1 MKPILG
7 LFSIVPLAL
16 LSVGCGGTPAGP
28 MKFSEIKTQVIMPSC
43 AITSS
48 CHTPAGMN
56 GAGHLDLSAD
66 PYAALVGVP
75 ADNAKAA
82 SEGKLRVKPGD
93 AADSFL
99 YIKLTL
105 TTSGDP
111 ATTYGAAM
119 PFNNPALPQED
130 IDGIKAWI
138 NAGAPNN

>member
-1 MKPILG
+1 MSLKLS
-7 LFSIVPLAL
+7 LLALVPLAVA
-16 LSVGCGGTPAGP
+16 SVGCGGSPSGP
-28 MKFSEIKTQVIMPSC
+28 TTFTEIKTQVIMPSC

-48 CHTPAGMN
+48 CHTPVGAA
-56 GAGHLDLSAD
+56 GAGGLDLSAD

-75 ADNAKAA
+75 ANNAKAK

-93 AADSFL
+93 AADSFM

-105 TTSGDP
+105 TTAGDP
-111 ATTYGAAM
+111 TTTYGSPM
-119 PFNNPALPQED
+119 PYNNPALPQED